1 MAVKL
6 GGAGDMFGDYL
17 RVDWVNLLLKVDAM
31 DLQTQNSPDLF
42 RKCQSLMAADK
53 SIDGGGHSSSDSKI
67 GPKWKPLFVPG
78 KHNSNLVGKKGETA
92 GSEMRTAKGWGE
104 SRVARSPW

>member
-1 MAVKL
+1 MAGKL

-17 RVDWVNLLLKVDAM
+17 RVDWANLPLKVDAM

-78 KHNSNLVGKKGETA
+78 KHNSAFQEHIHQPRKSYFTVVLLYSDFA
-92 GSEMRTAKGWGE
+92 
-104 SRVARSPW
+104 